1 MSSEEFEVAAAA
13 AGPRLYD
20 RTTDITYAEAMRI
33 LTKENQMKSR
43 ENPLIILKYGPPGS
57 GKSSS
62 DPLIYKMFDLSEKDF
77 IHIDFDEVLESSKEL
92 RHQTAEVRRSEP
104 EPTSNNLNKAGK
116 LQSVISRFVDVRS
129 KHTTGVKS
137 QSEPSGYKTRNEG
150 LYNWGLLSKVHA
162 VLQESLD
169 RNYHIMYDITGVGYK
184 DENKY
189 YQRLLLSIPKVYR
202 IVIVYPYISRSIQ
215 QDRAFKRANSFMNQ
229 EYPMYG
235 RITGKETRKYVDDS
249 SREFFLTTLVPMFFS
264 GMIYK
269 IFMYDNQERMSPNFN
284 SEIAI
289 NFEHVPEN
297 RHNPLRV
304 SPLFPVEVDN
314 TGVLKAIDVQES
326 SRRNHINAGD
336 QQSISSLDRLGRL
349 IHTKSLEFNS
359 LEGGKKK
366 QITHRKKRTNRRKTR
381 R

>member
-1 MSSEEFEVAAAA
+1 MSSEEFEVA

-33 LTKENQMKSR
+33 LTKGNQMRSR

-62 DPLIYKMFDLSEKDF
+62 DPIIYNMFGLSEEDF

-116 LQSVISRFVDVRS
+116 LKSVISRFVDVRS

-137 QSEPSGYKTRNEG
+137 QSEPSAYKTHNEG
-150 LYNWGLLSKVHA
+150 LHNWGLLSKVHA

-169 RNYHIMYDITGVGYK
+169 RNYHIMYDITGVGYT
-184 DENKY
+184 DESKY

-215 QDRAFKRANSFMNQ
+215 QERAFARANGFMQQ
-229 EYPMYG
+229 EFPMYG
-235 RITGKETRKYVDDS
+235 RITGKETRKSVDQS
-249 SREFFLTTLVPMFFS
+249 SRDFFKNTLMPMFFS

-269 IFMYDNQERMSPNFN
+269 ILMYDNQERMAPNFN
-284 SEIAI
+284 EVVDI
-289 NFEHVPEN
+289 NFASVPEN

-314 TGVLKAIDVQES
+314 TGILKAIEVEES
-326 SRRNHINAGD
+326 SRRNHNNAAGE
-336 QQSISSLDRLGRL
+336 SILSIDRLGRL
-349 IHTKSLEFNS
+349 INRQSTEFNS
-359 LEGGKKK
+359 LEGGRRRS
-366 QITHRKKRTNRRKTR
+366 THRKKRTNRRKTR

>member
-1 MSSEEFEVAAAA
+1 
-13 AGPRLYD
+13 
-20 RTTDITYAEAMRI
+20 
-33 LTKENQMKSR
+33 
-43 ENPLIILKYGPPGS
+43 
-57 GKSSS
+57 
-62 DPLIYKMFDLSEKDF
+62 MFDLSEKDF

-92 RHQTAEVRRSEP
+92 RQQTADVRRSEP
-104 EPTSNNLNKAGK
+104 EPTSYNLNKAGK

-150 LYNWGLLSKVHA
+150 LHNWGLLSKVHA

-169 RNYHIMYDITGVGYK
+169 RNYHIMYDITGVGYQ

-215 QDRAFKRANSFMNQ
+215 QDRAFARANGFMQQ
-229 EYPMYG
+229 EFPMYG
-235 RITGKETRKYVDDS
+235 RITGKETRKSVDQS

-284 SEIAI
+284 EVVDI
-289 NFEHVPEN
+289 NFASVPEN

-314 TGVLKAIDVQES
+314 TGILKAIEVEES
-326 SRRNHINAGD
+326 SRRNHNNAGD
-336 QQSISSLDRLGRL
+336 GSISSLDRLGKL

-366 QITHRKKRTNRRKTR
+366 RITHRKKRTNRRKTR